1 MDKCVWLFWIN
12 ESLNSLGVR
21 RKKMS
26 KFQKV
31 WKQNSLKV
39 QAIEI
44 WNEKEDLI
52 GIIYFNSI

>member
-1 MDKCVWLFWIN
+1 VCDCFWIN